1 MSLFTQK
8 IKVKDLAA
16 WRVRNLAA
24 HSAKAFLAASVK

>member
-16 WRVRNLAA
+16 WRVRDLAA
-24 HSAKAFLAASVK
+24 RSAEAFFAASVK